1 MPLFQNCAL
10 LLKSM
15 HWLQRRLENL
25 EYFLRR
31 LVHSRRRKLGGK
43 SVVERD
49 IKELFA
55 LLLRCSSVPCTA
67 VEREDGHTRDVKRT
81 LWGYK
86 GVARTVCH
94 QSHVVDSGLL
104 VAVMQ
109 LLTLLTLLTEYSF
122 LSLLP
127 KFTKATSLY
136 SQAKILFDQDDL
148 IQDSSGS
155 KQDQVL
161 TVPGVIIVFFSG
173 FSINNI
179 NNNMLLSNFKTSTW
193 CSI

>member
-1 MPLFQNCAL
+1 MVGNWEGNQLYRE
-10 LLKSM
+10 
-15 HWLQRRLENL
+15 RRWTIG
-25 EYFLRR
+25 
-31 LVHSRRRKLGGK
+31 HSG
-43 SVVERD
+43 D

-109 LLTLLTLLTEYSF
+109 LLALLTLLTEFASF

>member
-1 MPLFQNCAL
+1 MFRVTRYPMISKTELGRVGYQKKYRVAGRDRVPAG
-10 LLKSM
+10 
-15 HWLQRRLENL
+15 HWLYRERRWTIG
-25 EYFLRR
+25 RT
-31 LVHSRRRKLGGK
+31 G
-43 SVVERD
+43 D
-49 IKELFA
+49 IKELLA
-55 LLLRCSSVPCTA
+55 LLLHCSSVPCTV
-67 VEREDGHTRDVKRT
+67 VEREDGHTGDVRWT
-81 LWGYK
+81 HWGYK

-109 LLTLLTLLTEYSF
+109 LLALLTLLTEFASF

-127 KFTKATSLY
+127 ESAKATSLH

-161 TVPGVIIVFFSG
+161 SVPGVIIVFFSG
-173 FSINNI
+173 FSIRG
-179 NNNMLLSNFKTSTW
+179 
-193 CSI
+193 CS